1 MDEATLKNQPVKGFL
16 GHDLVFKHLPA
27 YAAYIRDNCLVQ
39 YVQEQLKLCRELDL
53 PMLKH
58 LKGISDADLV
68 TMSLESNKKFL
79 TAAAENTIKEH
90 LERSLKLWVTDQLVV
105 MKRDEIT
112 AEDINLAGYIR
123 NKALV
128 KFLSSYTADVNGAIE
143 IVQEINTL
151 TVESDIAS
159 TNVYIRLLKDRIN
172 EQAFF
177 TEVLSNTTPGLNY
190 IFDLKER
197 VIKYANTNAVKFF
210 GYALSEMRELGR
222 VFIENTVYPDDLA
235 ITGEGLRRC
244 SEAADAEV
252 VTWEMRLKTTS
263 GKYLWMRNY
272 SSIYKRDE
280 TGAPIEM
287 VGIILDIDTE
297 KETADKL
304 IFRERQLL
312 EAQAQAQLGS
322 FELDVETGKMNVT
335 PQFKEIYE
343 LTDFDLSHLID
354 HVHPDDRSRVNENRN
369 RAIDEGSL
377 YDNEY
382 RYLINGKEKVI
393 WSRGAVAEKNG
404 RKVLIGTAMDV
415 TNRHRMLQELLE
427 SRDLYKQAQSLSHIG
442 NWSWDLVT
450 GKIEWS
456 DELYNIYGLMQG
468 AELTFEEIM
477 TLYHADDISKIREN
491 VQQILDAKGP
501 SETYNKLTLKDG
513 THKILHAKTEVLND
527 ATGKAYKMI
536 GTIQD
541 VTEKQA
547 LIDRLQASDILY
559 KQAQAISH
567 IGNWSWDLE
576 TKKLDWS
583 EELYKIYE
591 LEPGAVDNSMPLAV
605 NNHPQDDEVIRKTI
619 RKSLITGEPFDF
631 NYRII
636 LKSGKMKTLNARG
649 EIKTGVDNKPE
660 KIYGTLQDIT
670 EQKLI
675 EKRLKE
681 TQEFIQ
687 KITDTTPSIIAA
699 YNIHTG
705 KYSFINKAVEKQL
718 GYPVSQIIKGG
729 VEFFISI
736 MHPDDLNIITEKNS
750 RALEE
755 ANKLPMAADEPI
767 EEFKYRLRNL
777 NGEYRWFYTYGTVFE
792 RNENGQVE
800 SVLNVSIDITAQE
813 EAEHE
818 LYEKNLQLQQSNTSL
833 EEYAYVASHDLKEP
847 LRKIVTFSDRML
859 TSQADTLNTDGKLY
873 LSKIIDSSRRMQKMI
888 NDLLNV
894 STISG
899 NKDYQ
904 MCDLNILL
912 QDALLSLDHKIEEL
926 HAEVDAD
933 HLPTVS
939 VVPSQFVQLFQN
951 LVGNSLK
958 FARKGVTPHIKI
970 THSFLNY
977 KSVEHLNLIKAR
989 KYLCIQLQDNG
1000 IGFDDQYGGKIFV
1013 IFQRLHGKADYDG
1026 TGIGLALCKKIVE
1039 NHNGVISAKGKV
1051 NNGAQFTVII
1061 PV

>member
-1 MDEATLKNQPVKGFL
+1 MEEATLQNQPVKGI
-16 GHDLVFKHLPA
+16 GHDLFFKHLPA
-27 YAAYIRDNCLVQ
+27 YAAYIRDNCLVL
-39 YVQEQLKLCRELDL
+39 YVQEQLRLCRELDL

-58 LKGISDADLV
+58 LKDISDADLV
-68 TMSLESNKKFL
+68 TMSLESNMKFL
-79 TAAAENTIKEH
+79 TSATENTLKEH
-90 LERSLKLWVTDQLVV
+90 FERSLKLWITDQLVV

-123 NKALV
+123 NRALV
-128 KFLSSYTADVNGAIE
+128 KFLSSYTADVSEAIE

-151 TVESDIAS
+151 TMESDIAS

-172 EQAFF
+172 EQTFF

-190 IFDLKER
+190 IFDLKDR

-222 VFIENTVYPDDLA
+222 IFIESTVYPDDLA
-235 ITGEGLRRC
+235 VTGDGLRRC

-252 VTWEMRLKTTS
+252 VTWEMRLKTST

-272 SSIYKRDE
+272 SSVYKRDE
-280 TGAPIEM
+280 AGAPVEM

-297 KETADKL
+297 KEIADKL

-312 EAQAQAQLGS
+312 EAQKQAQLGS

-335 PQFKEIYE
+335 PQFEEIYE
-343 LTDFDLSHLID
+343 LRGFNLSHLID
-354 HVHPDDRSRVNENRN
+354 HVHPDDRSRINENRDK
-369 RAIDEGSL
+369 AIKDGSL

-393 WSRGAVAEKNG
+393 WSRGTVTEKNG
-404 RKVLIGTAMDV
+404 RKVMVGTAMDV

-427 SRDLYKQAQSLSHIG
+427 SRDLYKQAQALSHIG
-442 NWSWDLVT
+442 NWSWDLAT

-456 DELYNIYGLMQG
+456 DELYNIYGLPTG
-468 AELTFEEIM
+468 SDLTFEEIM

-491 VQQILDAKGP
+491 VQRTLEAKA
-501 SETYNKLTLKDG
+501 SLESYNRLTLKDG
-513 THKILHAKTEVLND
+513 TRKILHAKTEVLND
-527 ATGKAYKMI
+527 ATGKACKMI

-547 LIDRLQASDILY
+547 LIDRLQASDTLY
-559 KQAQAISH
+559 KQAQSISH

-576 TKKLDWS
+576 TRKLDWS
-583 EELYKIYE
+583 EEIYKIYE
-591 LEPGAVDNSMPLAV
+591 LEPGSVDNSAPLAL
-605 NNHPQDDEVIRKTI
+605 NNHPQDDEVIRNTI
-619 RKSLITGEPFDF
+619 RQSLVSGQPFDF

-636 LKSGKMKTLNARG
+636 LKSGKVKTLNARG
-649 EIKTGVDNKPE
+649 EIKTGVNNRPE

-687 KITDTTPSIIAA
+687 KITDTTPSIITA

-705 KYSFINKAVEKQL
+705 RYSFINQAVENKL
-718 GYPVSQIIKGG
+718 GYSVSQIKEGG
-729 VEFFISI
+729 VAFFSSI
-736 MHPDDLNIITEKNS
+736 MHPDDLNIITEKNA

-755 ANKLPMAADEPI
+755 ANKLPPNADEPI
-767 EEFKYRLRNL
+767 VEFKYRLRNI
-777 NGEYRWFYTYGTVFE
+777 NGEYRWFYTYGTIFE
-792 RNENGQVE
+792 RDEKGMVE
-800 SVLNVSIDITAQE
+800 SVLNVSIDISAQE

-859 TSQADTLNTDGKLY
+859 TSQADILNPDGKLY
-873 LSKIIDSSRRMQKMI
+873 LGKIIDSSRRMQKMI

-904 MCDLNILL
+904 MFDLNILL
-912 QDALLSLDHKIEEL
+912 QEALLSLDHKIEEL
-926 HAEVDAD
+926 HAEIDAD
-933 HLPTVS
+933 NLPIVS

-958 FARKGVTPHIKI
+958 FARKGVSPRIKI

-989 KYLCIQLQDNG
+989 KYLSIQLQDNG
-1000 IGFDDQYGGKIFV
+1000 IGFDDQYAGKIFA
-1013 IFQRLHGKADYDG
+1013 IFQRLHGKSEYDG
-1026 TGIGLALCKKIVE
+1026 TGIGLALCKKIIE
-1039 NHNGVISAKGKV
+1039 NHNGVISARGKV
-1051 NNGAQFTVII
+1051 ENGAQFTVII